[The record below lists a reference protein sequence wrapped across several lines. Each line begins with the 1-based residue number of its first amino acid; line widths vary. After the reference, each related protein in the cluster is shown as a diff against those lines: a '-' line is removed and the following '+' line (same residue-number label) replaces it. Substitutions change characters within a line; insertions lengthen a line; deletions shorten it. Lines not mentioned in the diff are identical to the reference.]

1 MTYLIT
7 QTLNGLFSAALLFLI
22 ASGLTLAF
30 GVMRIVNIA
39 HGSFYMLGVYVAYT
53 VILRT
58 QSLLLGAVVAMLVVG
73 AVGFVMQRFFLR
85 RFGSDPLAQMM
96 MTMGFA
102 LLFRDA
108 ALMIW
113 GGDPFTLPYPAPLR
127 GSVEAGDVVFPLYRL
142 FVILVAALV
151 GVALWAVNE
160 KTLIG
165 ARLRATVDD
174 PEMASA
180 TGINVALLSGL
191 VFAAGAGLA
200 AFGGVMGGPILGGYA
215 GIDFDLLPLAFVVV
229 IIGGMGS
236 LKGALVGSIVVGMID
251 NFGKAL
257 VPELSYFT
265 LFAPMVIVLALK
277 PTGLVWPRVSCCV
290 ASLGGAGAG
299 RRRRSCSPP
308 TGSAC

>member
-30 GVMRIVNIA
+30 GVMKIVNIA
-39 HGSFYMLGVYVAYT
+39 HGSFFMLGVYVAYT

-58 QSLLLGAVVAMLVVG
+58 QSLLLGAVAAILVVS
-73 AVGFVMQRFFLR
+73 ALGFIMQRFFLR
-85 RFGSDPLAQMM
+85 RFGNDPLAQMM

-113 GGDPFTLPYPAPLR
+113 GGDPFTLQYPRWLV
-127 GSVEAGDVVFPLYRL
+127 GSMEAGDVVFPYYRI
-142 FVILVAALV
+142 FVIAVAALV
-151 GVALWAVNE
+151 GVALWMINDR
-160 KTLIG
+160 TLIG

-180 TGINVALLSGL
+180 MGINVTLLSGL
-191 VFAAGAGLA
+191 VFAVGAGLA

-215 GIDFDLLPLAFVVV
+215 GLDFDLLPLAFVVV
-229 IIGGMGS
+229 IVGGMGS
-236 LKGALVGSIVVGMID
+236 LKGAFVGSIVVGMID

-265 LFAPMVIVLALK
+265 LFAPMVLVLALK
-277 PTGLVWPRVSCCV
+277 PTGLY
-290 ASLGGAGAG
+290 G
-299 RRRRSCSPP
+299 R
-308 TGSAC
+308 A

>member
-1 MTYLIT
+1 MTYLLT

-53 VILRT
+53 VITRT
-58 QSLLLGAVVAMLVVG
+58 QSLFLGAVAAVLVV
-73 AVGFVMQRFFLR
+73 AVIGLVMQLVFLR
-85 RFGSDPLAQMM
+85 RFAAEPLAQMM

-113 GGDPFTLPYPAPLR
+113 GGDPFTLQYPAFLR
-127 GSVEAGDVVFPLYRL
+127 GSVEAFGIVFPRYRL
-142 FVILVAALV
+142 FVIFVAALV
-151 GVALWAVNE
+151 GVALWIVND
-160 KTLIG
+160 KTLVG

-174 PEMASA
+174 PEMAAA
-180 TGINVALLSGL
+180 TGINVAVLSGL

-200 AFGGVMGGPILGGYA
+200 AFGGVMGGPILGGYP
-215 GIDFDLLPLAFVVV
+215 GMDFDLLPLAFVVV

-277 PTGLVWPRVSCCV
+277 PTGLY
-290 ASLGGAGAG
+290 G
-299 RRRRSCSPP
+299 R
-308 TGSAC
+308 A

>member
-1 MTYLIT
+1 MHYLIT

-39 HGSFYMLGVYVAYT
+39 HGSFYMLGAYVAYT
-53 VILRT
+53 VIART
-58 QSLLLGAVVAMLVVG
+58 GSFVLGAVAAVVAV
-73 AVGFVMQRFFLR
+73 AAIGFVMQRVFLR
-85 RFGSDPLAQMM
+85 RFAAEPLAQMM

-102 LLFRDA
+102 LFFRDA

-113 GGDPFTLPYPAPLR
+113 GGDPFTLQYPGWLR
-127 GSVEAGDVVFPLYRL
+127 GSMEAGDVVFPWYRL
-142 FVILVAALV
+142 FVIVVAALV
-151 GVALWAVNE
+151 GVGLWAVNE

-180 TGINVALLSGL
+180 TGINVARLSGL

-229 IIGGMGS
+229 I
-236 LKGALVGSIVVGMID
+236 VG
-251 NFGKAL
+251 
-257 VPELSYFT
+257 
-265 LFAPMVIVLALK
+265 
-277 PTGLVWPRVSCCV
+277 
-290 ASLGGAGAG
+290 
-299 RRRRSCSPP
+299 
-308 TGSAC
+308 

>member
-1 MTYLIT
+1 MTYLLT

-30 GVMRIVNIA
+30 GVMKIVNIA

-53 VILRT
+53 VVLRT
-58 QSLLLGAVVAMLVVG
+58 GSLLLGAVVAMVVVG
-73 AVGFVMQRFFLR
+73 VVGFLMQRFFLR

-113 GGDPFTLPYPAPLR
+113 GGDPFTLQYPASLS
-127 GSVEAGDVVFPLYRL
+127 GSLEAGDVVFPYYRL
-142 FVILVAALV
+142 FVIVVAALV
-151 GVALWAVNE
+151 GVALWLVNE

-174 PEMASA
+174 PEMAAA
-180 TGINVALLSGL
+180 TGINVARISGL
-191 VFAAGAGLA
+191 VFAAGAALA

-229 IIGGMGS
+229 IVGGMGS

-265 LFAPMVIVLALK
+265 LFAPMVLVLALK
-277 PTGLVWPRVSCCV
+277 PTGLY
-290 ASLGGAGAG
+290 G
-299 RRRRSCSPP
+299 R
-308 TGSAC
+308 A

>member
-1 MTYLIT
+1 VIYLIT

-22 ASGLTLAF
+22 ASGLTLVF

-53 VILRT
+53 VVSRT
-58 QSLLLGAVVAMLVVG
+58 QSLLLGALAAVLVVG
-73 AVGFVMQRFFLR
+73 AVGFAVQRLFLR
-85 RFGSDPLAQMM
+85 RFASQPLAQMM

-102 LLFRDA
+102 LVFRDA
-108 ALMIW
+108 AFMIW
-113 GGDPFTLPYPAPLR
+113 GGDPFTLAYPAGLR
-127 GSVEAGDVVFPLYRL
+127 SSIEVGDVVFPAYRL
-142 FVILVAALV
+142 FVVLVAAIV
-151 GVALWAVNE
+151 GVLLWLLNE

-165 ARLRATVDD
+165 ARLRAAVDD
-174 PEMASA
+174 PEMAGG

-200 AFGGVMGGPILGGYA
+200 AFGGVMSAPIVGGYP
-215 GIDFDLLPLAFVVV
+215 GMDFDLLPLAFVVV

-236 LKGALVGSIVVGMID
+236 LKGALIGSIVVGMID

-277 PTGLVWPRVSCCV
+277 PTGLY
-290 ASLGGAGAG
+290 G
-299 RRRRSCSPP
+299 R
-308 TGSAC
+308 A

>member
-1 MTYLIT
+1 MTYLLT

-30 GVMRIVNIA
+30 GVMKIVNIA

-58 QSLLLGAVVAMLVVG
+58 QSLLLGAVVAIAAVG
-73 AVGFVMQRFFLR
+73 LVGFVMQRVFLR

-113 GGDPFTLPYPAPLR
+113 GGDPFTLQYPSLLR
-127 GSVEAGDVVFPLYRL
+127 GSMEAGDVVFPVYRL
-142 FVILVAALV
+142 FVIVVAALV
-151 GVALWAVNE
+151 GVALWLVNE

-180 TGINVALLSGL
+180 TGINVARLSGL
-191 VFAAGAGLA
+191 VFAAGAALA

-229 IIGGMGS
+229 IVGGMGS

-265 LFAPMVIVLALK
+265 LFAPMVLVLAFK
-277 PTGLVWPRVSCCV
+277 PTGLY
-290 ASLGGAGAG
+290 G
-299 RRRRSCSPP
+299 R
-308 TGSAC
+308 A

>member
-1 MTYLIT
+1 MTYLLT
-7 QTLNGLFSAALLFLI
+7 QSLNGLFSAALLFLI

-30 GVMRIVNIA
+30 GVMKIVNIA

-53 VILRT
+53 VTVRT
-58 QSLLLGAVVAMLVVG
+58 QSLFLGAVVAVAVV
-73 AVGFVMQRFFLR
+73 ALVGFVMQRFFLR
-85 RFGSDPLAQMM
+85 RFGAEPLPQMM

-113 GGDPFTLPYPAPLR
+113 GGDPFTLQYPGWLA
-127 GSVEAGDVVFPLYRL
+127 GSLEAGDVVFPHYRL
-142 FVILVAALV
+142 FVIVVAALV
-151 GVALWAVNE
+151 GVALWAINE

-215 GIDFDLLPLAFVVV
+215 GLDFDLLPLAFVVV
-229 IIGGMGS
+229 IVGGMGS
-236 LKGALVGSIVVGMID
+236 LKGAVVGSIVVGMID

-265 LFAPMVIVLALK
+265 LFAPMVLVLALK
-277 PTGLVWPRVSCCV
+277 PTGLY
-290 ASLGGAGAG
+290 G
-299 RRRRSCSPP
+299 R
-308 TGSAC
+308 A

>member
-1 MTYLIT
+1 MTTYLIT

-30 GVMRIVNIA
+30 GVMKIVNIA
-39 HGSFYMLGVYVAYT
+39 HGSFFMLGVYVAYT

-58 QSLLLGAVVAMLVVG
+58 QSLLLGAVAAILVVS
-73 AVGFVMQRFFLR
+73 ALGFIMQRFFLR
-85 RFGSDPLAQMM
+85 RFGNDPLAQMM

-113 GGDPFTLPYPAPLR
+113 GGDPFTLQYPRWLV
-127 GSVEAGDVVFPLYRL
+127 GSMEAGDVVFPYYRI
-142 FVILVAALV
+142 FVIVVAALV
-151 GVALWAVNE
+151 GVALWMINDR
-160 KTLIG
+160 TLIG

-180 TGINVALLSGL
+180 MGINVTLLSGL
-191 VFAAGAGLA
+191 VFAVGAGLA

-215 GIDFDLLPLAFVVV
+215 GLDFDLLPLAFVVV
-229 IIGGMGS
+229 IVGGMGS
-236 LKGALVGSIVVGMID
+236 LKGAFVGSIVVGMID

-265 LFAPMVIVLALK
+265 LFAPMVLVLALK
-277 PTGLVWPRVSCCV
+277 PTGLY
-290 ASLGGAGAG
+290 G
-299 RRRRSCSPP
+299 R
-308 TGSAC
+308 A

>member
-1 MTYLIT
+1 LATYLIT

-39 HGSFYMLGVYVAYT
+39 HGSFYMLGVYVAYS
-53 VILRT
+53 VILQT
-58 QSLLLGAVVAMLVVG
+58 GSLLLGALAAMLVVG
-73 AVGFVMQRFFLR
+73 SLGFVMQRFFLR
-85 RFGSDPLAQMM
+85 RFGSDPLPQMM

-102 LLFRDA
+102 LLFRDG

-113 GGDPFTLPYPAPLR
+113 GGDPFTLPYPPGLS
-127 GSVEAGDVVFPLYRL
+127 GSMEAGDVVFPLYRL
-142 FVILVAALV
+142 FVIVVAGLV
-151 GVALWAVNE
+151 GLSLWMVNE
-160 KTLIG
+160 KTLVG

-180 TGINVALLSGL
+180 TGINVAVLSSA
-191 VFAAGAGLA
+191 VFAAGAALA

-229 IIGGMGS
+229 IVGGMGS
-236 LKGALVGSIVVGMID
+236 LKGAVVGSIVVGMID

-265 LFAPMVIVLALK
+265 LFAPMVLVLALR
-277 PTGLVWPRVSCCV
+277 PTGLY
-290 ASLGGAGAG
+290 G
-299 RRRRSCSPP
+299 R
-308 TGSAC
+308 A